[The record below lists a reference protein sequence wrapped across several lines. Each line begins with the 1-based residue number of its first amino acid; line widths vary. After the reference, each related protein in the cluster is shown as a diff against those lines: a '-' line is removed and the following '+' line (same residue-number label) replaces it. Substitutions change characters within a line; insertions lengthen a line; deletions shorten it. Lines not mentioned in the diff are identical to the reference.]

1 MQMGIARGMSACL
14 VAAVPSPARLLAGAT
29 HKFEAHFLLG
39 WLFLLALI
47 ILAGLYCA
55 KYIPG
60 PKSSEPGPQHRDS
73 GPLGSLDR
81 FWMAL
86 LFAFLSAYCYL
97 IFYKEAFLYYDD
109 DMLTEFSL
117 RGKSFAP
124 PIWPDTGR
132 FYPLADQEFNFLQ
145 HFTRSP
151 FGYHATVVAELL
163 VLLSVL
169 FLVVREF
176 RVRHRA
182 LVLLGVLALPSV
194 IIPFSGFV
202 YPERNV
208 LLWLAVLIFCL
219 QRYDQT
225 GGKAYFVGCLV
236 ATHCALYYKELVILF
251 VGIFAVTRI
260 GLDVREARS
269 TARSWADAARDNLV
283 PLGMLIVCSIYVVLF
298 LLAMVPHHQFSY
310 IAEHQQTLAE
320 TLWVYLKIDWLPF
333 LMLAVFLARIATW
346 LRESFVLD
354 PVWDPLAA
362 GALAYGGALIA
373 LKLVSGYYMA
383 PVDMTAL
390 LYLAFMSLHWASEP
404 GRSARVWVTGVTA
417 ALVFLQA
424 FAYSSF
430 RVIERKDMITAKS
443 QLVEFLRGYQRQAP
457 AGRVELFFPYAT
469 GYHLMGLAS
478 YLNYEGFH
486 LAGEADDPPD
496 NNPSLAIESPRN
508 LTGERCVPYR
518 NYACFHV
525 ERPSPG
531 ALIVVLPDDEVSALE
546 LESLEKQSSK
556 VLSVNGSVMARGTSL
571 ELRPLHA
578 ISAEFSSRELPDHW
592 LQLDVLKQN

>member
-1 MQMGIARGMSACL
+1 MQIGIARGLAPHL
-14 VAAVPSPARLLAGAT
+14 VAALLTPFRLLSGAVHT
-29 HKFEAHFLLG
+29 FEAHFLLG
-39 WLFLLALI
+39 WSLLLALI
-47 ILAGLYCA
+47 VLGGLYFA
-55 KYIPG
+55 KQIPS
-60 PKSSEPGPQHRDS
+60 KLSSGRANYRDVAAPGIF
-73 GPLGSLDR
+73 DR
-81 FWMAL
+81 LSVAL
-86 LFAFLSAYCYL
+86 SFLFLSAYCYL
-97 IFYKEAFLYYDD
+97 VFYKEAFLYYDD

-151 FGYHATVVAELL
+151 FGYHAIVVAELL
-163 VLLSVL
+163 ALVCILYLVLG
-169 FLVVREF
+169 EF
-176 RVRHRA
+176 RVRYRVVI
-182 LVLLGVLALPSV
+182 LVCAMALPSV
-194 IIPFSGFV
+194 MIPFFGFV

-208 LLWLAVLIFCL
+208 LFWLAVLIFCL

-225 GGKAYFVGCLV
+225 GGKAYFIGSLI

-251 VGIFAVTRI
+251 VGIFAITRI
-260 GLDVREARS
+260 GLDLREART
-269 TARSWADAARDNLV
+269 TARSWMDVAKDNLV
-283 PLGMLIVCSIYVVLF
+283 PLGMLVVCSIYVGLF

-333 LMLAVFLARIATW
+333 LMLAVFLARLASW
-346 LRESFVLD
+346 LREGFVLD

-362 GALAYGGALIA
+362 GALAYGGALIV

-383 PVDMTAL
+383 PVDVTAL
-390 LYLAFMSLHWASEP
+390 LYLAFISLRWASVP
-404 GRSARVWVTGVTA
+404 GRADRGWVTGVTA

-430 RVIERKDMITAKS
+430 RVIERKNMITTKS
-443 QLVEFLRGYQRQAP
+443 QLVEFLRGYQQQAP
-457 AGRVELFFPYAT
+457 AGRIELFFPYAT

-486 LAGEADDPPD
+486 LAGEADDPAD
-496 NNPSLAIESPRN
+496 NSPKLAIESPRN
-508 LTGERCVPYR
+508 LTDERCVPYR
-518 NYACFHV
+518 NYSCFHV
-525 ERPSPG
+525 KRPSPG

-546 LESLEKQSSK
+546 LETLEKQSSR
-556 VLSVNGSVMARGTSL
+556 VLSINGSVMAPGTSL